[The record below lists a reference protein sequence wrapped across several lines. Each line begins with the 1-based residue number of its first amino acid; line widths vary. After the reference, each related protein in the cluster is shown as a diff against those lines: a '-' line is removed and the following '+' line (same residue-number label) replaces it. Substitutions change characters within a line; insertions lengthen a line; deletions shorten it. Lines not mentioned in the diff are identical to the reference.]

1 MSHVL
6 LVGHRLIRVA
16 QEEMHMNSEYESS
29 ETSASEEV
37 SDNTKQ
43 APNQSTR
50 STIEA
55 TPPARSEKDRGPRS
69 RQGKENSKYNAL
81 KHGIFSKVVLLENE
95 PRAEFNSLLR
105 GLRIQFEPNGTLEE
119 LLVDKLVI
127 LFWRLRRLIIADRGQ
142 PVGGLTMGFADILGS
157 STPDLLLR
165 YESTLDRAI
174 ERTLEQLERQQRIR
188 NGQALPP
195 TLNVNVSS

>member
-1 MSHVL
+1 
-6 LVGHRLIRVA
+6 
-16 QEEMHMNSEYESS
+16 MNSEYESS
-29 ETSASEEV
+29 ETSASEGV

-43 APNQSTR
+43 APNQNMR
-50 STIEA
+50 STHEA
-55 TPPARSEKDRGPRS
+55 ISPGRSGKDRGPRS

-81 KHGIFSKVVLLENE
+81 KHGIFSKVALLENE
-95 PRAEFNSLLR
+95 SRAEFNSLLR

-119 LLVDKLVI
+119 LLVDKLVV

-142 PVGGLTMGFADILGS
+142 PIGGSALGFGDILGS

-174 ERTLEQLERQQRIR
+174 DRTLEQLERQQRIR
-188 NGQALPP
+188 KGQALPP
-195 TLNVNVSS
+195 TLNVNVSA